1 MFPAILQ
8 RHLKVLAP
16 VEQGLRHRETL
27 VELPDRSGADALH
40 IRSTSDQAPSQILP
54 LATKSLRWSVA

>member
-8 RHLKVLAP
+8 RHFEVLAP
-16 VEQGLRHRETL
+16 VEQGLRHGK
-27 VELPDRSGADALH
+27 RSSNSLIDLAPVASH

-54 LATKSLRWSVA
+54 LATKSLRWSAA